1 MSYHIE
7 MVSVSSSVIRAT
19 GYDGGTRVIEFHSG
33 RTYEYHGVPYSVY
46 AGLINASS
54 PGRFYTEN
62 IRGRFQ

>member
-1 MSYHIE
+1 MSCYLE
-7 MVSVSSSVIRAT
+7 MASVGSSVIRAV
-19 GYDGGTRVIEFHSG
+19 GYGGGTRVIEFHSG
-33 RTYEYHGVPYSVY
+33 RTCEYHGVPYSVY